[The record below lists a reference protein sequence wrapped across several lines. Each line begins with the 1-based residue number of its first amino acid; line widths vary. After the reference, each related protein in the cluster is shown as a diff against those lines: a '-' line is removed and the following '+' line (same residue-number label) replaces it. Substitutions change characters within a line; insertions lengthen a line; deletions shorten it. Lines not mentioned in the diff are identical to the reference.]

1 LDGFLLLYSCRVK
14 LPHEAIRSKLAG
26 ENIVDVTEEDL
37 EFFKNLTFL
46 DLSDNSVQMQ
56 MLSNLSAL
64 EELDLQYNN
73 IDMLQLSPEM
83 FPQLHTLHLSYNKVP
98 TKHLSDLTNLQNL

>member
-1 LDGFLLLYSCRVK
+1 MTD
-14 LPHEAIRSKLAG
+14 
-26 ENIVDVTEEDL
+26 EDL

-46 DLSDNSVQMQ
+46 DLSDNSVQMH
-56 MLSNLSAL
+56 MLYNLTAL

-83 FPQLHTLHLSYNKVP
+83 FPQLHTLHLSYNRVP
-98 TKHLSDLTNLQNL
+98 SKHLSNLANLENL

>member
-1 LDGFLLLYSCRVK
+1 M
-14 LPHEAIRSKLAG
+14 H
-26 ENIVDVTEEDL
+26 
-37 EFFKNLTFL
+37 
-46 DLSDNSVQMQ
+46 